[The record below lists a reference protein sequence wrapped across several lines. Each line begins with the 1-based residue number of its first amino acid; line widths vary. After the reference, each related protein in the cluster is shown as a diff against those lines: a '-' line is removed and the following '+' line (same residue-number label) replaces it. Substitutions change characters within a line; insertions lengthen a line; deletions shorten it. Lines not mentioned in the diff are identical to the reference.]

1 MRGFGELEAA
11 VMERLWSRAEPT
23 TVREILTD
31 LNLNQQ
37 RQLAYTTVLTVMEN
51 LHRKGWLRRQ
61 PAGRANR
68 YSPIGTREQYVAG
81 LMGGALDDSSDR
93 AEALM
98 HFVGGMTLADAAA
111 LRRALNAYQRK
122 ISGG

>member
-11 VMERLWSRAEPT
+11 VMERLWRRAEPA

-31 LNLNQQ
+31 LNQQ
-37 RQLAYTTVLTVMEN
+37 RRLAYTTVLTVMEN

-68 YSPIGTREQYVAG
+68 YSPVTTREQYVAG
-81 LMGGALDDSSDR
+81 LMGEALDDSSDR

-111 LRRALNAYQRK
+111 LRSALNAYERK